1 MVKLEEVSSVMHLD
15 KPINWPSTIE
25 CMWRNI
31 LDTEV
36 MFRPFNLACAVNML
50 D

>member
-1 MVKLEEVSSVMHLD
+1 
-15 KPINWPSTIE
+15 
-25 CMWRNI
+25 MWRNI